1 MAKKKLTPSITDA
14 GADSPFGEVLV
25 TPAREAWDR
34 YYGVTTAPQPTPAAE
49 AAPAPAAPAP
59 AAPAKKRPASPPPAP
74 AAGFS
79 LATPTP
85 PGNTFDAFEAA
96 SRNAAHPGRGGEALS
111 YGEAQRKANA
121 EAPAVASAAS
131 AASPMLG
138 ANLSVKEEAR
148 YAARPG
154 DSRKVIDELEAEI
167 IRLKKGLPKGRTLK
181 DDYAGSNAG
190 QADVEAELRGF
201 MDRGYDGK

>member
-34 YYGVTTAPQPTPAAE
+34 YYGVAAPQVTAVE
-49 AAPAPAAPAP
+49 AAPAAPAP
-59 AAPAKKRPASPPPAP
+59 APAPAKKRPASPPPAP

-79 LATPTP
+79 LATP

-121 EAPAVASAAS
+121 EAPSS
-131 AASPMLG
+131 PAASPMLG
-138 ANLSVKEEAR
+138 ANLSAKEEAR

-167 IRLKKGLPKGRTLK
+167 VRLKKGLPKGRTLK
-181 DDYAGSNAG
+181 DDYTGSNAG
-190 QADVEAELRGF
+190 QAGVEAELRGF